1 VLAWPQQIKDREV
14 RRLQLAAEAGRSI
27 GFLYRSPA
35 AAREASP
42 AAMRLKLQARTNGG
56 MDIEI
61 LKCRGGRSG
70 ISVHCAPH
78 QNCAA

>member
-1 VLAWPQQIKDREV
+1 
-14 RRLQLAAEAGRSI
+14 
-27 GFLYRSPA
+27 
-35 AAREASP
+35 
-42 AAMRLKLQARTNGG
+42 LKLQARTNGG